1 MTLKKLFAKGLIGLA
16 VILMAAS
23 VPQTAE
29 AVNIRMKNPY
39 PHTLW
44 AASVYFEDQAGTW
57 ATQGW
62 YRVEPRSYRNINISS
77 ATKRSFVYIHAFTSE
92 ASWGAGGEGVIARTV
107 IKEPFKYYDGSRCPA
122 GNNRRQV
129 KFSKW
134 HMENDGVVNWTP

>member
-1 MTLKKLFAKGLIGLA
+1 MRLRMRLRRLFVKGVFGLA
-16 VILMAAS
+16 FILMAAA

-29 AVNIRMKNPY
+29 AVNIRLKNPY

-44 AASVYFEDQAGTW
+44 AAVVYFEDQADTW

-62 YRVEPRSYRNINISS
+62 YKVEPRSYRNINLSNS
-77 ATKRSFVYIHAFTSE
+77 TKRNFVYIHAFTTE
-92 ASWGAGGEGVIARTV
+92 ASWGSGITRTV
-107 IKEPFKYYDGSRCPA
+107 IKEPFKYYDGMSCPE

-129 KFSKW
+129 KFNKW